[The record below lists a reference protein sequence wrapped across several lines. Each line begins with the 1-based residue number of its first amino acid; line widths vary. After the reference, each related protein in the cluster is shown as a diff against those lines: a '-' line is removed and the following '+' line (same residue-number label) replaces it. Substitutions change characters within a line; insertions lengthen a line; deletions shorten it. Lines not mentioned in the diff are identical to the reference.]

1 MKQNS
6 DPEINPR
13 ICGQFITKDPRMY
26 NGEMT
31 VSSINDVGETAT
43 ILHHTQS

>member
-6 DPEINPR
+6 DREINPCT
-13 ICGQFITKDPRMY
+13 CGQFITKNPRMY

-31 VSSINDVGETAT
+31 VSPINGVGETAT
-43 ILHHTQS
+43 ILHHTQN